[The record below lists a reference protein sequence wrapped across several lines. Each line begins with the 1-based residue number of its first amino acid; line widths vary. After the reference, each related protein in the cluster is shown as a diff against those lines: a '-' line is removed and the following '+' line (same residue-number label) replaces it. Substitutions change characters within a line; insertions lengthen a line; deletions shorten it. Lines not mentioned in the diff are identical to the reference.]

1 MVVAPVED
9 FSDVVKK
16 IAHGEFDAELPEIK
30 SQDELWSTTVN
41 KERIESEL
49 RIAQPILT
57 NRKIS
62 SPR

>member
-9 FSDVVKK
+9 FSDVAKK
-16 IAHGEFDAELPEIK
+16 IAHGEFDAARPEIK
-30 SQDELWSTTVN
+30 SQDELRSTTAN

-49 RIAQPILT
+49 RIAQAILT